1 MKPKPVINLSM
12 DNLFRQFSILKTS
25 NLKFLMTVVHICR
38 KSNTKLMA
46 RLRKYAE
53 MGVRKNH

>member
-25 NLKFLMTVVHICR
+25 NLKFLMTVCR